1 MAFHEKAMWNKAIIL
16 LQVYFRLAICFI
28 VILSTNGRLS
38 PSSFVYRSI
47 RLWKQKLNC
56 SDSDDESDIEDDIE
70 AFENLYIEYT
80 CEKIDDPTME
90 AENNPIAFT
99 INDIVGDPADHY
111 KFRTKSHI
119 RREFLIRVKVNG
131 VSRSYPNNPHNPLPR
146 LAFSPETLPLVV
158 LPTTTRCRRVD
169 RELALSWISLMD

>member
-1 MAFHEKAMWNKAIIL
+1 MFHRNLIYKWPPQPKL
-16 LQVYFRLAICFI
+16 LRVKYPLHKRYLAGTLHEQHEARKVFSN
-28 VILSTNGRLS
+28 LENLNEE
-38 PSSFVYRSI
+38 
-47 RLWKQKLNC
+47 LLNC

-158 LPTTTRCRRVD
+158 LSTTTRCRRVD